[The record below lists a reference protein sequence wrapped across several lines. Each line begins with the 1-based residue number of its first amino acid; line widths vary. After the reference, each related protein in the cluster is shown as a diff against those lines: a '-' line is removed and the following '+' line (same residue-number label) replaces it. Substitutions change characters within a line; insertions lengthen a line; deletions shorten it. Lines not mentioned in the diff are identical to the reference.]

1 MPTVALRAAS
11 GGEGG
16 TRGSRHSEWRGGSTA
31 RDDPPQWITQRYAYP
46 RPRQSRETGISVVR
60 PAKGYTEGRRTALIH
75 FEWNGRR
82 VETSHCS
89 GTSRH
94 ARECGTRR
102 DQTPVGGRTQTTGVW
117 MHAATLEIWAS
128 PRESRAHI
136 SRKWFPNVWE
146 QCAQ

>member
-1 MPTVALRAAS
+1 MAARGGPRGRATPS
-11 GGEGG
+11 GAVGPIH
-16 TRGSRHSEWRGGSTA
+16 HSGSTA
-31 RDDPPQWITQRYAYP
+31 RDDPPQWVTQRYAYP
-46 RPRQSRETGISVVR
+46 CPRQSRETGISVVR

-136 SRKWFPNVWE
+136 SRKWFPNMWE